1 VNVCP
6 RANDAS
12 AFRRRPYS
20 QETNDGSAPYI
31 PRVRILL
38 GFRTGH
44 ARGRDKSA
52 RCQATECWNVGDIC
66 ARTGQPRR
74 FMAWRLSSGL
84 DDTSPLASHIEQLLL
99 VLCTRADEIRGLWTD
114 YDLTLQCVGYFP
126 ETGHGAHFNERSSDS
141 SLISG
146 WH

>member
-1 VNVCP
+1 M
-6 RANDAS
+6 
-12 AFRRRPYS
+12 
-20 QETNDGSAPYI
+20 TAPPLTYREYAYFSVSG
-31 PRVRILL
+31 PGTHEDVTKAL
-38 GFRTGH
+38 GV
-44 ARGRDKSA
+44 KP
-52 RCQATECWNVGDIC
+52 TECWNVGDIC

-126 ETGHGAHFNERSSDS
+126 ETGHGAHFNREVLRQLANLGLALDLDFYHVSDHGHE
-141 SLISG
+141 L
-146 WH
+146 